1 LTGFRSHDRWLFLIA
16 AFKLVKGA
24 LLVAAGIGIFSL
36 LHKDATAVVEHWIDA
51 VRIDPDNQH
60 IHRWL
65 ARLGFMDDQK
75 LKELGAGTFCYAALF
90 ITEGTGLLLRKR
102 WAKYLTII
110 VTSSFLPL
118 EFFELMR
125 SPGLGKAMLIPLNV
139 AIVIYLILRRN
150 DEPRSPKQPAHAR

>member
-1 LTGFRSHDRWLFLIA
+1 
-16 AFKLVKGA
+16 
-24 LLVAAGIGIFSL
+24 
-36 LHKDATAVVEHWIDA
+36 
-51 VRIDPDNQH
+51 
-60 IHRWL
+60 
-65 ARLGFMDDQK
+65 MDDQK

-110 VTSSFLPL
+110 VTTSFLPL